1 MAIFKDMF
9 YRSLYNFHNL
19 TFENEYEI
27 TIDQRLKR
35 NFLHALWINV
45 LNSRPIRIFPFI
57 PKKELI

>member
-1 MAIFKDMF
+1 MF

>member
-19 TFENEYEI
+19 TFENEYVI
-27 TIDQRLKR
+27 TIDQRLEL
-35 NFLHALWINV
+35 NILHVIWIYV

-57 PKKELI
+57 PKKELT